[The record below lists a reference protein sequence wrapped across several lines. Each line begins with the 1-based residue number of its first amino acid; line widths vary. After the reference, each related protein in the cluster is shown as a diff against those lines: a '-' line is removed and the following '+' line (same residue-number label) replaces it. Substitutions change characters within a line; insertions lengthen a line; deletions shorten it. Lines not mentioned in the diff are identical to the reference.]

1 MHNHVKDIKTKNDT
15 IIKIIYN
22 TSREEIHNIRVVGV
36 QVKPAHLLVIM
47 VIIIILVNMVIII
60 ITAIMEMDMV
70 LIIIMILVVI
80 IIIIVIKIITVIVV
94 IMDMVTVLIVMV
106 IRDNIMATNVTMI
119 LTSIMVIKAI
129 KVTKNANCKSV
140 ELGNSEIHLSQALLL
155 VQVLGMMGMID
166 QER

>member
-22 TSREEIHNIRVVGV
+22 TSREEIHNICVVGV

-80 IIIIVIKIITVIVV
+80 IIIIDIKMITAVVV
-94 IMDMVTVLIVMV
+94 IM
-106 IRDNIMATNVTMI
+106 
-119 LTSIMVIKAI
+119 
-129 KVTKNANCKSV
+129 
-140 ELGNSEIHLSQALLL
+140 
-155 VQVLGMMGMID
+155 
-166 QER
+166 

>member
-47 VIIIILVNMVIII
+47 VIIIILVNM
-60 ITAIMEMDMV
+60 EMDMV

-80 IIIIVIKIITVIVV
+80 IIIKIITVIVV

-106 IRDNIMATNVTMI
+106 IRDNIMATNVHRGHQ
-119 LTSIMVIKAI
+119 SHKSHQE
-129 KVTKNANCKSV
+129 CKMQIS
-140 ELGNSEIHLSQALLL
+140 
-155 VQVLGMMGMID
+155 
-166 QER
+166 